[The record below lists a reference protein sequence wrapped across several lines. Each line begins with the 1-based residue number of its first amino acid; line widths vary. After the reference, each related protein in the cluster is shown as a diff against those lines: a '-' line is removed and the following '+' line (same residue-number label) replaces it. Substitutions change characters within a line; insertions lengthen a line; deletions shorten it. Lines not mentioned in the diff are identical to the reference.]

1 MDILT
6 FVGSLT
12 EPVRLA
18 LVGSGLIIGA
28 LLLSKVLLF
37 GHSALKPLP
46 KPTFPQGKYIITY
59 PNTLLSGLQ
68 PICEL

>member
-18 LVGSGLIIGA
+18 LMGSGLIIGA
-28 LLLSKVLLF
+28 LLLRKVLLF

-46 KPTFPQGKYIITY
+46 KA
-59 PNTLLSGLQ
+59 NLSAR
-68 PICEL
+68 

>member
-18 LVGSGLIIGA
+18 LMGSGLIIGA
-28 LLLSKVLLF
+28 LLLRKVLLF
-37 GHSALKPLP
+37 GHSALKPLQ
-46 KPTFPQGKYIITY
+46 KPTFRKVSTSLRARTPCYLAIA
-59 PNTLLSGLQ
+59 NL
-68 PICEL
+68 